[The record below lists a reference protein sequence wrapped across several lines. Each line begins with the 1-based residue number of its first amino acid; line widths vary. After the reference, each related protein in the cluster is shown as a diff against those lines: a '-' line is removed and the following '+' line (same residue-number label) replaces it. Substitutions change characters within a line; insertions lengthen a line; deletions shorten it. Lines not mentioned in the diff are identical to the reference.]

1 MAKVEYRIVVLEDG
15 KEVLSESLSCEL
27 IHTIATFYPD
37 KPSSKLFF
45 KYAAMHP
52 SAQVRE
58 QIAYKN
64 QLDEESCRTLAEDN
78 SVSVLKYLLQNNPFK
93 EIATFENI
101 ERIIKKDAELATSVA
116 QELELFK
123 SIDIFKLAEL
133 VASQNDPTVA
143 LALAQNKRTPK
154 KILRD
159 LSMHDDPLISDLAR
173 ENLK

>member
-1 MAKVEYRIVVLEDG
+1 
-15 KEVLSESLSCEL
+15 
-27 IHTIATFYPD
+27 
-37 KPSSKLFF
+37 
-45 KYAAMHP
+45 MHP

-116 QELELFK
+116 QELESFK
-123 SIDIFKLAEL
+123 SIDIFKLA
-133 VASQNDPTVA
+133 
-143 LALAQNKRTPK
+143 
-154 KILRD
+154 
-159 LSMHDDPLISDLAR
+159 
-173 ENLK
+173 